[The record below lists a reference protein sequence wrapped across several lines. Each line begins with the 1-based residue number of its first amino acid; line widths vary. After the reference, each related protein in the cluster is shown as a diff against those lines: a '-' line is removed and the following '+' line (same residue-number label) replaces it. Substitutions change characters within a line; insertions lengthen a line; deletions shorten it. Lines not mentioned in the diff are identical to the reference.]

1 MQDDT
6 GTVCDDRVRHRREGA
21 EGDNM
26 GIEGQEGGN
35 LENDLVAAEDL
46 GELMDITPSQV
57 TLRATKM
64 FTEGDGAPCT
74 SQEPAITTSAT
85 PWLINLAKEAVW
97 QLFDLHRLQL
107 LSWSTSE
114 STF

>member
-26 GIEGQEGGN
+26 EIEGQEGGN

-46 GELMDITPSQV
+46 ARRV
-57 TLRATKM
+57 
-64 FTEGDGAPCT
+64 DGHHAVPGHAPGH
-74 SQEPAITTSAT
+74 QD
-85 PWLINLAKEAVW
+85 V
-97 QLFDLHRLQL
+97 HGG
-107 LSWSTSE
+107 
-114 STF
+114 